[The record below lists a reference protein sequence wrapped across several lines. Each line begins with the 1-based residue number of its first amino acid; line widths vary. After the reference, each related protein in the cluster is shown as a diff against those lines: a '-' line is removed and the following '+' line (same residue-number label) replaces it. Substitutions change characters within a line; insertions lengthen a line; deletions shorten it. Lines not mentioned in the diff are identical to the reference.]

1 MRAGGASRAPT
12 GRAPDEGGP
21 VTETVLEG
29 TMRAMRMTT
38 PGPVGRGPLELVEAP
53 IPQPGPGE
61 VLIRVHACG
70 VCHTDL
76 HIAEGDLAP
85 HREGVVPGHEIV
97 GQIVAFGD
105 WPGGDRPQYEAA
117 DGRPLELGEWVGV
130 PWLWRTC
137 GRCHFCL
144 SGRENLCDDALFTGW
159 DVDGG
164 FAEYHVATA
173 AFVYRLHPP
182 TDDSSRGGDAADPA
196 GRAAA
201 TAPLLCAGVIG
212 YRCLRL
218 AGVVDDRP
226 GLPGEDAAASGAS
239 LPTAQRTRAGMRR
252 ARLRQVSGA
261 IHDLGGSPVGA
272 GPLDMVDGMAV
283 TEQETRG
290 RLGLFGFGAAA
301 HLCVQIA
308 AHRGWEV
315 YVFTRG
321 EEHRRLALELGA
333 TWAGASG
340 QRPGAGSD
348 RGETVLGAA
357 VVFAPVGDLAVEAL
371 KVVDKGGVVALG
383 GIHSTPIPSFDY
395 QLIYGERVL
404 RSVTNSTRLDA
415 IELLRTAAA
424 IPVRTEVERF
434 PLEKAND
441 ALRAVK
447 ESRVRGAAV
456 LQIA

>member
-1 MRAGGASRAPT
+1 M
-12 GRAPDEGGP
+12 
-21 VTETVLEG
+21 TETVLEG
-29 TMRAMRMTT
+29 TMRAMRLTQ
-38 PGPVGRGPLELVEAP
+38 PGPIGRAPLEPVELA

-76 HIAEGDLAP
+76 HLVEGELEP

-105 WPGGDRPQYEAA
+105 WPGGERPQYDAA

-144 SGRENLCDDALFTGW
+144 TGRENLCDDAQFTGW

-164 FAEYHVATA
+164 YAEYHVATA

-182 TDDSSRGGDAADPA
+182 TGDSSGPGEVGGADPA
-196 GRAAA
+196 ARAAA

-218 AGVVDDRP
+218 AGVVGEGA
-226 GLPGEDAAASGAS
+226 GLPGGFAVGSERLRPATHGARS
-239 LPTAQRTRAGMRR
+239 GMRR
-252 ARLRQVSGA
+252 ARLREVSGA
-261 IHDLGGSPVGA
+261 IRELGGSPTGVS
-272 GPLDMVDGMAV
+272 PLDMVDGALL
-283 TEQETRG
+283 EQEPARG

-308 AHRGWEV
+308 VHRGFDV

-333 TWAGASG
+333 RWAGASG

-348 RGETVLGAA
+348 AGETVLDAA
-357 VVFAPVGDLAVEAL
+357 VVFAPVGELAVEAL
-371 KVVDKGGVVALG
+371 KVVDKGGIVALG
-383 GIHSTPIPSFDY
+383 GIHSSPIPSFDY

-415 IELLRTAAA
+415 IELLRSAAA

-434 PLEKAND
+434 PLEEANE

>member
-1 MRAGGASRAPT
+1 
-12 GRAPDEGGP
+12 
-21 VTETVLEG
+21 V
-29 TMRAMRMTT
+29 
-38 PGPVGRGPLELVEAP
+38 
-53 IPQPGPGE
+53 
-61 VLIRVHACG
+61 
-70 VCHTDL
+70 
-76 HIAEGDLAP
+76 
-85 HREGVVPGHEIV
+85 
-97 GQIVAFGD
+97 
-105 WPGGDRPQYEAA
+105 
-117 DGRPLELGEWVGV
+117 
-130 PWLWRTC
+130 
-137 GRCHFCL
+137 
-144 SGRENLCDDALFTGW
+144 
-159 DVDGG
+159 
-164 FAEYHVATA
+164 
-173 AFVYRLHPP
+173 
-182 TDDSSRGGDAADPA
+182 
-196 GRAAA
+196 
-201 TAPLLCAGVIG
+201 
-212 YRCLRL
+212 
-218 AGVVDDRP
+218 
-226 GLPGEDAAASGAS
+226 
-239 LPTAQRTRAGMRR
+239 
-252 ARLRQVSGA
+252 
-261 IHDLGGSPVGA
+261 
-272 GPLDMVDGMAV
+272 VDGMAV
-283 TEQETRG
+283 TEQKTRG

-340 QRPGAGSD
+340 QRPGAGSG

-371 KVVDKGGVVALG
+371 KVVDRGGIVALG